1 VRRRYLI
8 DGRVQGIGFRWFA
21 RAAARRLGVAGWV
34 RNLPTGQV
42 EAEAQGSAED
52 LEAFELELRRGP
64 PGSLVTE
71 FTVSEISDEADSP
84 NTFAIR

>member
-42 EAEAQGSAED
+42 EAEAQGSAEEV
-52 LEAFELELRRGP
+52 EAFELELRRGP

-71 FTVSEISDEADSP
+71 FAVSEISDEADSP
-84 NTFAIR
+84 NIFAIR

>member
-1 VRRRYLI
+1 MRRRYLI

-42 EAEAQGSAED
+42 EAEAQGSAEEV
-52 LEAFELELRRGP
+52 EAFELELRRGP

-71 FTVSEISDEADSP
+71 FAVSEISDEADSP
-84 NTFAIR
+84 NIFAIR

>member
-42 EAEAQGSAED
+42 EAEAQGSAEE
-52 LEAFELELRRGP
+52 LEALELELRRGP

-71 FTVSEISDEADSP
+71 FAVSEISDEVDSP
-84 NTFAIR
+84 NIFAIR